1 MKKIIKSFL
10 FTMAILLIICS
21 QGGAKVFA
29 APNIKLEGNAD
40 GIVFIPGDGPFL
52 SASNMLPGDKVAR
65 NIILK
70 NRSDVPYKV
79 FMRAERQTKEEKYD
93 LLKKI
98 DLSID
103 YEKTHVYDGPITGE
117 NGLAEN
123 ICLGVVNPE
132 ETKVL
137 EAIAQLD
144 GQATGNEYKNKY
156 GRVDWIFTAVKMPS
170 TSNRRDN
177 NNENNNNSY
186 DNNNFY
192 DNDGNNK
199 NSSKQTEA
207 LGKVSSKVPYTG
219 DGGIKGYIV
228 VIAICLIVLLVLNK
242 RVKEKQ

>member
-1 MKKIIKSFL
+1 MKKVMKSFL
-10 FTMAILLIICS
+10 FTMAFLLIICN
-21 QGGAKVFA
+21 QGGANVFA
-29 APNIKLEGNAD
+29 APNVKLEGNAD

-52 SASNMLPGDKVAR
+52 SSMNMLPGDKVER

-103 YEKTHVYDGPITGE
+103 YEKSHVYDGPITGE
-117 NGLAEN
+117 NGLTEN

-144 GQATGNEYKNKY
+144 GKATGNEYKNKN
-156 GRVDWIFTAVKMPS
+156 GRVDWIFTAVKLNNGIDKKEANDENTKEYS
-170 TSNRRDN
+170 KKVDKGYSIDN
-177 NNENNNNSY
+177 KDIKNEE
-186 DNNNFY
+186 
-192 DNDGNNK
+192 GI
-199 NSSKQTEA
+199 
-207 LGKVSSKVPYTG
+207 PYTG
-219 DGGIKGYIV
+219 DNGVEEYVAILLISL
-228 VIAICLIVLLVLNK
+228 IALLILNRNFKLNK
-242 RVKEKQ
+242 